1 LLFPLLYLLDPRGGG
16 GYSLALKDAI
26 LTANDAGILFV
37 AAAGNSRKNTDRRPH
52 YPSSYDVPN
61 IISVAATDHNDALAG
76 FSNYGPNSV
85 DLGAPGVTIGST
97 YPSNSYV
104 YMSGTSMA
112 APHVAGAA
120 ALIMAENPTISVDV
134 LKAKILDS
142 IDPIDALAGITVTGG
157 RLNVFNCLEAN
168 TELDTTLPIIKSINS
183 LTTSTTA
190 TITWTTDELSNS
202 TVNYGT
208 TNSLGSTETDGTMTT
223 SHSITLASLS
233 PGITYYYEVESTD
246 AAGNTATNNN
256 DEIYYTFTTTAP
268 DTEAPVIADATGDT
282 TGTTGEPVTIS
293 ATITDYVGVV
303 SATVHY
309 TPIDGTETTAPMT
322 KDASDVWSAD
332 VPVASDKVG
341 TITYYIN
348 AEDTAG
354 NTAGDPETGTY
365 SITVTD
371 NDAPV
376 AEAGLDREVLV
387 GKEVTFYGST
397 SSDNIGITGYTWDFG
412 DNQTGTGINSTHT
425 YTVEGTY
432 TVNLTVTDGKLTDTD
447 TLIVTVTDEPTNTMH
462 IASIVISLKTAGI
475 NTNAIALVTIV
486 NATGAPV
493 EGATV
498 EGHWSD
504 ATNDIDSDLTDA
516 SGQVALESN
525 KLKKAPSGTNF
536 TFTVDDV
543 THSGFTY
550 NASANVEDQ
559 DNIIVP

>member
-1 LLFPLLYLLDPRGGG
+1 MKIIKKTLVVLVLCSFIMGTVPISVLAHQNSLDNNIFEHKGPDLPEGVEYVPDKIIVKFIEGTSDDTISLINSKNKVVSSEKILKKNPKAVENEKTKILKKHGLDRIYILKLPKNSDVNKMVSKYNENPDVEYAEQNYKVHIDATIPDDEYFSLLWGMHNTGQSEGTADADIDAPDAWDITTGSSDIVVAVIDTGVDYNHPDLNDNMWVNVAELNGVADYDDDGNGYVDDIYGSDFINNEGDPNDDHGHGTHCSGTIAAGGNNGIGVVGVSWNAKIMALKFLGSDGSGDTLGAIDAINYAIDNDADIMSNSWGGG

-256 DEIYYTFTTTAP
+256 A
-268 DTEAPVIADATGDT
+268 
-282 TGTTGEPVTIS
+282 
-293 ATITDYVGVV
+293 
-303 SATVHY
+303 
-309 TPIDGTETTAPMT
+309 
-322 KDASDVWSAD
+322 
-332 VPVASDKVG
+332 
-341 TITYYIN
+341 
-348 AEDTAG
+348 
-354 NTAGDPETGTY
+354 
-365 SITVTD
+365 
-371 NDAPV
+371 
-376 AEAGLDREVLV
+376 
-387 GKEVTFYGST
+387 
-397 SSDNIGITGYTWDFG
+397 
-412 DNQTGTGINSTHT
+412 
-425 YTVEGTY
+425 
-432 TVNLTVTDGKLTDTD
+432 
-447 TLIVTVTDEPTNTMH
+447 
-462 IASIVISLKTAGI
+462 
-475 NTNAIALVTIV
+475 
-486 NATGAPV
+486 
-493 EGATV
+493 
-498 EGHWSD
+498 
-504 ATNDIDSDLTDA
+504 
-516 SGQVALESN
+516 
-525 KLKKAPSGTNF
+525 
-536 TFTVDDV
+536 
-543 THSGFTY
+543 
-550 NASANVEDQ
+550 
-559 DNIIVP
+559 NIIT